1 MLYELKL
8 QCTSHSRAKTVLWEA
23 QPAIN
28 KDKALPGLGLG
39 RVIADSIISLSPPP
53 SGPQITWALGHCPL
67 DSAQRQREMAKQFIS
82 SETECKLG
90 LVKCLGPESNDRALI
105 LKPLRSLI
113 TSTQGSSLYYIR
125 RGPSSGGVSA
135 PTPSLSG
142 RTHTRTPSPQP
153 HSGGCPSS
161 QIRSLRPCDGHV
173 CTCARRANEHP
184 PWELCFHPAKRTS
197 LSRLVTGWKNRS
209 LAFLQTIFLLHGE
222 SPPTV
227 KIPCM
232 ILQ

>member
-1 MLYELKL
+1 M
-8 QCTSHSRAKTVLWEA
+8 LWEA

-28 KDKALPGLGLG
+28 KDKALPGMGLG

-90 LVKCLGPESNDRALI
+90 LVKRLGPESNDRALI
-105 LKPLRSLI
+105 LEATEESDHEHP
-113 TSTQGSSLYYIR
+113 GVEPGAR

-135 PTPSLSG
+135 ATPSLSG

-161 QIRSLRPCDGHV
+161 QIRSQALPLGPV
-173 CTCARRANEHP
+173 MGTCARRANEHP
-184 PWELCFHPAKRTS
+184 PGNCASTPRRGHPFPGWSQGGRTG
-197 LSRLVTGWKNRS
+197 LWR
-209 LAFLQTIFLLHGE
+209 F
-222 SPPTV
+222 
-227 KIPCM
+227 
-232 ILQ
+232 